1 MNSSALSRHWGA
13 GNLAFDCLVTGE
25 QLCGCV
31 AVGFEV
37 GASEFSVRG
46 SETMSVNYLCDL
58 FGSKR
63 ISMYIFIF
71 HFQNVSHIKILLY
84 NI

>member
-1 MNSSALSRHWGA
+1 MAVG
-13 GNLAFDCLVTGE
+13 
-25 QLCGCV
+25 CGCGVWLWGV

-71 HFQNVSHIKILLY
+71 HFQNVSHIKIILY